1 MSEPR
6 PPIPPVWLR
15 GSAGHAFYE
24 RGDAIVSVVELPVS
38 QWKEY
43 ERRGFRYK
51 DYARDSADYVR
62 FSYRKFFR
70 LDNLV
75 TFTGS
80 REVLRG
86 HWTTR
91 W

>member
-1 MSEPR
+1 MEFR
-6 PPIPPVWLR
+6 PPVPPVWLR
-15 GSAGHAFYE
+15 GCAGHAFYE
-24 RGDAIVSVVELPVS
+24 RGEAIISRVSLPLS

-43 ERRGFRYK
+43 ERRGFRYV
-51 DYARDSADYVR
+51 DYCRDSADYAACT
-62 FSYRKFFR
+62 YRKFYR